1 MTDATAQFQGRASV
15 DEQPLSSE
23 LEAHLCQLA
32 ALENY
37 AEHGMYVKFSDEEA
51 LALETRALDLA
62 IGESKEDEEA
72 RK

>member
-1 MTDATAQFQGRASV
+1 M
-15 DEQPLSSE
+15 PLSTE
-23 LEAHLCQLA
+23 VEAHLCQLA

-51 LALETRALDLA
+51 SALETKALDLA
-62 IGESKEDEEA
+62 LDDSKEDEEA